1 MKISYHWVLAT
12 LLAVAAVGCS
22 NDDMTTETP
31 TKPETD
37 KGGTAQ
43 ATFLA
48 GNEGTR
54 TSLNYGNGDFYWEA
68 GDKIF
73 VKDDD
78 NKFYGSS
85 NAVTGTNVPSFKFMM
100 PGKYSQTKYTVY
112 YPGKDKTNDNVTIAA
127 AQTQNEPDNTMHFGT
142 SGDCG
147 VGEATLEG
155 GQYKFKLTHAAAYLC
170 FKPSYDHPLETS
182 YVTKVEVTADKDIA
196 GNYTLGSDGKL
207 TYKDGGSKTITL
219 TPKETGSAEGFQL
232 KNNLSKTGCE
242 TGRMFMV
249 IAPGKY
255 KLTVKYYIKD
265 TQTGTMGTI
274 TKTFGSAAYVA
285 NDYYD
290 ISAKLTMRYFGDDY
304 YTWDAKKEYWD
315 GHKNDQPKVNG
326 TNDITTYP
334 TSGDAQRWYNP
345 LKYQVGVNNAASNS
359 AKNCP
364 NINELHWYA
373 LKGGP
378 RWDTTTMW
386 TVWGHIYTNGMW
398 FKKAE
403 VIAKE
408 NSKPNAAALKL
419 ASPDDRNRV
428 KDGIFETPPNNP
440 NIATGAPTNRNDY
453 FFLPAMGYYTNGE
466 LVEFEATGLFWT
478 STPEPYN
485 SDKNVA
491 YNLHFRSNNVTVSNF
506 QKRYNGLK
514 LWTSE

>member
-1 MKISYHWVLAT
+1 MKLSYHWVLAT

-54 TSLNYGNGDFYWEA
+54 TSLNYDNEDFYWEA

-100 PGKYSQTKYTVY
+100 PGKYSKNKYMVY
-112 YPGKDKTNDNVTIAA
+112 YPGKDKTNDNVTIATT
-127 AQTQNEPDNTMHFGT
+127 QTQNGADNTMHFGT

-155 GQYKFKLTHAAAYLC
+155 GQYKFKLTHSAAYLC

-207 TYKDGGSKTITL
+207 TPKDGGSKTITL
-219 TPKETGSAEGFQL
+219 TPKETGSTEGFQL
-232 KNNLSKTGCE
+232 KNNLTKTSCE

-274 TKTFGSAAYVA
+274 TKTFGSSTYEA
-285 NDYYD
+285 NGYYD
-290 ISAKLTMRYFGDDY
+290 MPAKLTMRAFDAKY
-304 YTWDAKKEYWD
+304 YTWDAQKDYWF
-315 GHKNDQPKVNG
+315 GHENDQPKENG
-326 TNDITTYP
+326 TNNITTYP
-334 TSGDAQRWYNP
+334 TSSDAQRWYNTALHP
-345 LKYQVGVNNAASNS
+345 TRASNS
-359 AKNCP
+359 AKDCP
-364 NINELHWYA
+364 NANELEWYTMKGNPHW
-373 LKGGP
+373 
-378 RWDTTTMW
+378 DNTTMW

-408 NSKPNAAALKL
+408 NGKGSAAALKTV
-419 ASPDDRNRV
+419 SSDEKNRV
-428 KDGIFETPPNNP
+428 TDKIYETPPNN
-440 NIATGAPTNRNDY
+440 NKIKTGAPTNRNDY

-466 LVEFEATGLFWT
+466 LVEFGATGLFWT

-491 YNLHFRSNNVTVSNF
+491 YNLHFRFNNVTVSNF

>member
-1 MKISYHWVLAT
+1 MKLSYHWVLAT

-100 PGKYSQTKYTVY
+100 PGKYSKNKYMVY
-112 YPGKDKTNDNVTIAA
+112 YPGKDKTNDNVTIAT

-147 VGEATLEG
+147 VGEATLDG
-155 GQYKFKLTHAAAYLC
+155 GQYKFKLTHSAAYLC

-182 YVTKVEVTADKDIA
+182 YVTKVEVTADQDIA

-207 TYKDGGSKTITL
+207 TAKDSGSKTITL
-219 TPKETGSAEGFQL
+219 TPKETGSTEGFQL

-274 TKTFGSAAYVA
+274 TKTFGSSTYEA
-285 NDYYD
+285 NGYYD
-290 ISAKLTMRYFGDDY
+290 MPAKLTMRAFDAKY
-304 YTWDAKKEYWD
+304 YTWDAKQDYWF
-315 GHKNDQPKVNG
+315 GHENDQPKVNG
-326 TNDITTYP
+326 MNNITTYP
-334 TSGDAQRWYNP
+334 TSGDAQRWYNTV
-345 LKYQVGVNNAASNS
+345 KYQKGTNNSASNS

-364 NINELHWYA
+364 NANELHWYVM
-373 LKGGP
+373 KGDP
-378 RWDTTTMW
+378 HWDTTTMW
-386 TVWGHIYTNGMW
+386 TVWEHIYTNGMW

-408 NSKPNAAALKL
+408 NRKGSAAALKTV
-419 ASPDDRNRV
+419 SSDGKNRV
-428 KDGIFETPPNNP
+428 TDKIYETPPNN
-440 NIATGAPTNRNDY
+440 NKIKTGAPSNRKDY
-453 FFLPAMGYYTNGE
+453 FFMPAMGLYDKNQLKDFRASG
-466 LVEFEATGLFWT
+466 FFWT
-478 STPEPYN
+478 STPDSYILT
-485 SDKNVA
+485 KA
-491 YNLHFRSNNVTVSNF
+491 YNLYFTSNDVVLSNLRERSN
-506 QKRYNGLK
+506 GIK